1 MKMRIFTMISK
12 LNLNEKENNG
22 VDLCQQFS
30 VIFLTAG
37 ILKIDLDHMWFLH
50 SAFYDV
56 NHVACY

>member
-1 MKMRIFTMISK
+1 MISK

-37 ILKIDLDHMWFLH
+37 ILKIDLDHM
-50 SAFYDV
+50 
-56 NHVACY
+56 